1 MASVN
6 LDIAQRLDITCR
18 KGDTFSLTL
27 NMTDSA
33 GTAFSLTPY
42 TFRMEVRD
50 QSDDSIIIANSTDYF
65 DEDADSTTGK
75 LVITI
80 ANTVMDTLTPG
91 SYVYDLQTVKS
102 GVTET
107 WLYGIF
113 KVNDDITAAS

>member
-33 GTAFSLTPY
+33 GTAFPLTPY

-50 QSDDSIIIANSTDYF
+50 QSDDSIIIANSADYF